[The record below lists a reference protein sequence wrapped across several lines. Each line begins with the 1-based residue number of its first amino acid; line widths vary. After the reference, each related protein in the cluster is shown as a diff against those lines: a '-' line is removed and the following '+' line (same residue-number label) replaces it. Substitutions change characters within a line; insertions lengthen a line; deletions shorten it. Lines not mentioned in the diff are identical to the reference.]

1 MIEIYDNFL
10 DDISFKKI
18 EKEIM
23 SSPFL
28 WAWCNNTVTPKE
40 YQNKYDGGG
49 GVGLEEDHLDNYQMY
64 HMIYNNC
71 EPTSPTYKSL
81 DPLLKKLEAVSILKI
96 KANLNPRT
104 SKIIEHGFHTDM
116 EYKCYTGIFYL
127 NTCDGYTVFENG
139 KKVESV
145 ANRYIEF
152 DSHLMHSGTST
163 TDSKRRVVINFN
175 YITKDILDE
184 NASNN

>member
-28 WAWCNNTVTPKE
+28 WAWCENTVTSK
-40 YQNKYDGGG
+40 
-49 GVGLEEDHLDNYQMY
+49 EDHLDNYQMY

-71 EPTSPTYKSL
+71 EPTSPIYKTL
-81 DPLLKKLEAVSILKI
+81 DPLLKKLEVVSILRI

-116 EYKCYTGIFYL
+116 QCKCYTGIFYL
-127 NTCDGYTVFENG
+127 NTCDGYTVFKNG
-139 KKVESV
+139 EKVESV

-152 DSHLMHSGTST
+152 DSNLMHSGTST

-175 YITKDILDE
+175 YITKDILNKNGSKD
-184 NASNN
+184 